1 MTINRLDGERVL
13 VVLGDKDMTDFALD
27 FKKMSLQNAH
37 ARKVLLRLTRLACR
51 KSGIDTNGKRV
62 NVEALTMGESCYLL
76 VTVRRRMQRYRL
88 KRSGGT
94 GYRFESCGDFL
105 NAVEVLYRHCP
116 YAGKNAAYECGG
128 SYYLLFDYP
137 TAPSA
142 VRRILREYA
151 VQRGGA
157 LFCASVREKGRELCG
172 GNAVAVI
179 GEKLI

>member
-1 MTINRLDGERVL
+1 M
-13 VVLGDKDMTDFALD
+13 
-27 FKKMSLQNAH
+27 
-37 ARKVLLRLTRLACR
+37 
-51 KSGIDTNGKRV
+51 
-62 NVEALTMGESCYLL
+62 
-76 VTVRRRMQRYRL
+76 
-88 KRSGGT
+88 
-94 GYRFESCGDFL
+94 
-105 NAVEVLYRHCP
+105 LYRHCP